1 MIQTLG
7 LNLSRLT
14 WLLLL
19 MLLAISC
26 QQAVQFSTEE
36 TAVPGTNPTVTPTA
50 RFGISLPPPQ
60 VGITAVPDN
69 VPETNETDSLPISVP
84 TIDPQTLGPGALIAV
99 SVAGQVGMRLNEFPE
114 SMRDRV
120 AETMLA
126 ESDDFWIA
134 LAQRQLDLTYHR
146 LNFRNFVTAGKGQLP
161 FPPSQLWEITL
172 DSTGSFRQI
181 IEGNDFVIHAYQ
193 FESTLLTDA
202 DSPGKAEPALADIGG
217 IWDEPFIFPLDPDLL
232 LQRTGN
238 ACVNESGFPPNSFD
252 SENISIFYD
261 YACTPQS
268 TGPLGCHRT
277 FAPDLSC
284 LEAIDGKNGRFKTVI
299 RYKRL
304 PWDTALADEVRVG
317 PLTHLDAPDMQV
329 VTEDLNNNRII
340 YRYFTPESCALQENA
355 VGASGWRRLL
365 QFDATLYN
373 IGGKTLE
380 IGPVV
385 TEDPLTNMFQY
396 NACHDHFHFS
406 HYGAFEFES
415 EGQTSGSKQA
425 FCVESTDRYSNN
437 ETSPLT
443 HPYSC
448 SYQGIQA
455 GWVDEYDAG
464 LDVQWIDITDVDFGR
479 ETAVAELSFL
489 ANLDQF
495 LCEGKPVLDDD
506 GNQLFEPS
514 GFRTLTGLPI
524 NRPQC
529 DFAPN
534 WDVNNAGSQTL
545 SIPATGSF
553 VTEPCGD
560 THLGPLRNCG
570 FEVHDELFSCEVG
583 EEVGITAVIESP
595 STPHIIRACEVSNK
609 LKTGVACTFQNALTN
624 VIIAEK
630 TSQITFTCPTIRD
643 AETFSGGFAL
653 YTAPVFASD
662 ATQNIEISKR

>member
-1 MIQTLG
+1 MIQTFDWPLR
-7 LNLSRLT
+7 RLL
-14 WLLLL
+14 WMLLLIG
-19 MLLAISC
+19 MAGC
-26 QQAVQFSTEE
+26 QQAAKNSIEE
-36 TAVPGTNPTVTPTA
+36 TAVPDTLPTMVSTA
-50 RFGISLPPPQ
+50 SDRTSLPPPQ
-60 VGITAVPDN
+60 VGITAVSPQSS
-69 VPETNETDSLPISVP
+69 TINETQPSPTSVP
-84 TIDPQTLGPGALIAV
+84 TIDPQTFGPGSLIAV
-99 SVAGQVGMRLNEFPE
+99 SMDGRVGVRLNEFPE
-114 SMRDRV
+114 TMRDRV
-120 AETMLA
+120 AETILA
-126 ESDDFWIA
+126 ESDDYWIA

-146 LNFRNFVTAGKGQLP
+146 LNFRNFITAGKGQLP
-161 FPPSQLWEITL
+161 LPPTQLWQITL
-172 DSTGSFRQI
+172 DTNGPSRQT
-181 IEGNDFVIHAYQ
+181 IEGNDFLVHAYQ
-193 FESTLLTDA
+193 FESTLLTDT
-202 DSPGKAEPALADIGG
+202 DSPGEAEPTLAEIGG
-217 IWDEPFIFPLDPDLL
+217 VWDEPFIFPLDPDLL

-284 LEAIDGKNGRFKTVI
+284 LEAIDGRNGRFETTI

-304 PWDTALADEVRVG
+304 RWDAALADQVRIG
-317 PLTHLDAPDMQV
+317 PVTHLNAPDMQV
-329 VTEDLNNNRII
+329 VAEDLHNNRII

-355 VGASGWRRLL
+355 VGAAGWRRLL

-373 IGGKTLE
+373 VGGEALE
-380 IGPVV
+380 IGPIV

-406 HYGAFEFES
+406 NYGAFEFAS

-464 LDVQWIDITDVDFGR
+464 LDVQWIDITDVAFEG

-495 LCEGKPVLDDD
+495 LCEGTLTLDGD

-514 GFRTLTGLPI
+514 GFRTETGLPI

-529 DFAPN
+529 DFSSN
-534 WDVNNAGSQTL
+534 WNANNAGSLTL
-545 SIPATGSF
+545 SIPASGSF
-553 VTEPCGD
+553 VTEPCSD
-560 THLGPLRNCG
+560 THPGPLRNCG
-570 FEVHDELFSCEVG
+570 FVAHDELFSCEVG
-583 EEVGITAVIESP
+583 SEVGITAVIDTETIP
-595 STPHIIRACEVSNK
+595 QLIRVCEISDK
-609 LKTGVACTFQNALTN
+609 LKTGIACTFQDAITN
-624 VIIAEK
+624 VVIAEK
-630 TSQITFTCPTIRD
+630 TSQNTTTCPAIRD
-643 AETFSGGFAL
+643 AETFSGGFSL
-653 YTAPVFASD
+653 YIAPAFVND
-662 ATQNIEISKR
+662 AIQKIEIRQE